1 MIDVNLF
8 VRDVNLFVRVLGTMT
23 HSLCSNL
30 FCPFARVRTIYNNSN
45 LCGVA
50 RSSPKVTMQLAAWMA
65 WNAVLLRACVHVSCI
80 CKVLTQL
87 WVDLQGQIEEQEQLT
102 MEATNQL
109 AKLPV
114 CHNMPV
120 STCKGASKQDRWT
133 REATQQQLCRF
144 CFIPYTSWMTQ
155 CYTEPFVNTFRQNEA
170 RCHFCCVHSQFC
182 LLYTSDAADES

>member
-30 FCPFARVRTIYNNSN
+30 FCPFARVRTIYNNSS

-87 WVDLQGQIEEQEQLT
+87 LSGPSRSDRGTRAINHGS
-102 MEATNQL
+102 NQ
-109 AKLPV
+109 
-114 CHNMPV
+114 PV
-120 STCKGASKQDRWT
+120 SQASCMSQYASIDMQRSKQT
-133 REATQQQLCRF
+133 RQMDKGSNSATVVQVLFYPLYIMNDSVLHRTF
-144 CFIPYTSWMTQ
+144 CQYF
-155 CYTEPFVNTFRQNEA
+155 
-170 RCHFCCVHSQFC
+170 
-182 LLYTSDAADES
+182 